1 MKASE
6 HSRTPLYKAMDKG
19 NHVNESKL
27 RCPNCGRE
35 NDQEVQI
42 CVYCGYP
49 LFDTNQ
55 HVETKALQNADFEEN
70 IPKWGSSRVAS
81 RLDLIIELEE
91 KRTETLTF
99 DTTDLQR
106 LVLGRVDPETGEA
119 PAVDLTRF
127 NAQDKGVSRQ
137 HAAILLKDGSLHIMD
152 LESYNGTFLNGQRL
166 IANQPRVLRDGDSV
180 RLGYLVFDVAF
191 EQS

>member
-1 MKASE
+1 MNTCKQ
-6 HSRTPLYKAMDKG
+6 PLYQVMDEG
-19 NHVNESKL
+19 NHVNEMKL

-49 LFDTNQ
+49 LFDTSQ
-55 HVETKALQNADFEEN
+55 HVETKALDNADFEEN

-81 RLDLIIELEE
+81 RLDLIIELDNEN
-91 KRTETLTF
+91 TETLTF
-99 DTTDLQR
+99 DTTGLQR
-106 LVLGRVDPETGEA
+106 LVLGRVDPDTGDA
-119 PAVDLTRF
+119 PQVDLTPF
-127 NAQDKGVSRQ
+127 DAQEKGVSRQ
-137 HAAILLKDGSLHIMD
+137 HAAILLKDSSLHIMD
-152 LESYNGTFLNGQRL
+152 LESFNGTFLNGQRL